1 MAAVTAT
8 NIKIH
13 NAGDQTKITATLTNV
28 TDTNTFRVVHLRTIE
43 DWSWAPTSAAA
54 DTLMVVVSEG
64 NLMTLTAVSS
74 GTQDG
79 VISVYGR

>member
-13 NAGDQTKITATLTNV
+13 NAGDQKKVTATLTNV
-28 TDTNTFRVVHLRTIE
+28 TDTNTFRVPHLRNVE
-43 DWSWAPTSAAA
+43 DWSWAPTSAAG
-54 DTLMVVVSEG
+54 DELMVVLTDG

-79 VISVYGR
+79 IISVYGR

>member
-8 NIKIH
+8 NIKKH
-13 NAGDQTKITATLTNV
+13 NAGNQIKVTAIFTNV
-28 TDTNTFRVVHLRTIE
+28 TDTNTFRVPHITDIE
-43 DWSWAPTSAAA
+43 DWAWVPTSAAGDGLKA
-54 DTLMVVVSEG
+54 VVTEG

-79 VISVYGR
+79 IISVYGR

>member
-8 NIKIH
+8 NIQKH
-13 NAGDQTKITATLTNV
+13 SSGDQIKVTATLTDV
-28 TDTNTFRVVHLRTIE
+28 TDTNTFDVPHIGDIE
-43 DWSWAPTSAAA
+43 DWTWAPTSAPGDGLSAVI
-54 DTLMVVVSEG
+54 TLG
-64 NLMTLTAVSS
+64 NRMTLTAVNS